1 MLNTLIF
8 FPNYSSSIQVLL
20 SYLKSQE
27 IKPPLYVTKHHWIDW
42 TKKDFKYLYI
52 QDPMAASTYLEC
64 KGRSRITSLNSNELD
79 NEIVVN
85 MISQST
91 VLEESKSSI

>member
-1 MLNTLIF
+1 
-8 FPNYSSSIQVLL
+8 
-20 SYLKSQE
+20 
-27 IKPPLYVTKHHWIDW
+27 
-42 TKKDFKYLYI
+42 
-52 QDPMAASTYLEC
+52 MAASTYLEC

-85 MISQST
+85 MISQSI